1 MSCYVKIVNN
11 SRKSEI
17 KYVLEHG
24 FEFFDTLESLEL
36 LHVFIQANEQVY
48 ARISHVIWKHKDLYS
63 KIIFIMGG
71 FHQLR
76 VFQRVLF
83 KRFHYL
89 GLQD

>member
-17 KYVLEHG
+17 KYVLEHA
-24 FEFFDTLESLEL
+24 FEFFDTLE
-36 LHVFIQANEQVY
+36 
-48 ARISHVIWKHKDLYS
+48 DLYS
-63 KIIFIMGG
+63 KIIFIIDS

-83 KRFHYL
+83 KRCHYL